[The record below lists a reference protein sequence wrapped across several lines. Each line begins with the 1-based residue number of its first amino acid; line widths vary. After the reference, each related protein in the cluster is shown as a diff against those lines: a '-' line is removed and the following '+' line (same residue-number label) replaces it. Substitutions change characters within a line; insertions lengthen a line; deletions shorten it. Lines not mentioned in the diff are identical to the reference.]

1 MKHNGGH
8 NNTIRNNVLALSAK
22 QMLWPCWTEKE
33 PNTFERNIIFLTQGQ
48 LFIPMSS
55 TRLFA
60 RLAAK
65 EPLGTWDRNLY
76 WTPDGGRDLAFYGY
90 SFAEWRK
97 LGPDRHSLVADPQF
111 VDPEQFDFR
120 LRADSP
126 AFGLGFQAIDVSAI
140 GLYGDPEWV
149 AEARAVK
156 HPPTTMPPPPPPPAP
171 REFSEGFE
179 ETAVGEH
186 PRWAQ
191 VSGEQ
196 GDASIRVVAES
207 PYKGRNCLRLRDAAE
222 ASPAWQPH
230 MFYRPNL
237 TEGTVRQ
244 TFAIR
249 VGEAASLRVEWRD
262 STTYPSCIGPSVLF
276 LGNGDVEAGGRCLAN
291 IPVDTWV
298 LVGIE
303 AKLGGDGTGVFDVTL
318 QVPGQPDSRFPAL
331 RWSGDAFRALNWLG
345 FVSEATVATTTYVD
359 EVSLKRQE

>member
-1 MKHNGGH
+1 
-8 NNTIRNNVLALSAK
+8 
-22 QMLWPCWTEKE
+22 
-33 PNTFERNIIFLTQGQ
+33 
-48 LFIPMSS
+48 
-55 TRLFA
+55 
-60 RLAAK
+60 
-65 EPLGTWDRNLY
+65 
-76 WTPDGGRDLAFYGY
+76 
-90 SFAEWRK
+90 
-97 LGPDRHSLVADPQF
+97 
-111 VDPEQFDFR
+111 
-120 LRADSP
+120 
-126 AFGLGFQAIDVSAI
+126 
-140 GLYGDPEWV
+140 
-149 AEARAVK
+149 
-156 HPPTTMPPPPPPPAP
+156 
-171 REFSEGFE
+171 
-179 ETAVGEH
+179 
-186 PRWAQ
+186 
-191 VSGEQ
+191 
-196 GDASIRVVAES
+196 
-207 PYKGRNCLRLRDAAE
+207 
-222 ASPAWQPH
+222 

-303 AKLGGDGTGVFDVTL
+303 AKLGGDGTDVTL